1 MLFSKRVSSINNQG
15 KWEIYQ
21 NTEWDP
27 ISSHHHQKKKVNIT
41 QYWKYMQKNRL
52 RKTPGYM
59 EWFSVIK
66 IKYIIFNPVFIF

>member
-27 ISSHHHQKKKVNIT
+27 ISSHHHQKKKGKHYTVLEI
-41 QYWKYMQKNRL
+41 YAEK
-52 RKTPGYM
+52 
-59 EWFSVIK
+59 
-66 IKYIIFNPVFIF
+66 